1 MDKRQSSGELSSSE
15 IKNLLALIKG
25 LKKNDGWKYLQ
36 QVMKDEVLQAAY
48 NLSND
53 PKMSFDEIN
62 WRRGALWASRKL
74 VEMPSVLST
83 KLENDLAFAVL
94 KETERKITVNK
105 PGDA

>member
-1 MDKRQSSGELSSSE
+1 MDSRQSSGELSSTE

-53 PKMSFDEIN
+53 PKMSVDEIN

-74 VEMPSVLST
+74 VEMPSVLAT

-94 KETERKITVNK
+94 NETERKVTVNK
-105 PGDA
+105 PDDA